1 MIPYNLGSIIP
12 YNPLM
17 SINMDVVFF
26 SSGAAAEVYEKRPG
40 NDSDDIDISK
50 DRGLERFESASWVNH
65 EWGEN
70 IWYLHM
76 YRLMQMSNLT
86 NLTVLR

>member
-1 MIPYNLGSIIP
+1 
-12 YNPLM
+12 
-17 SINMDVVFF
+17 
-26 SSGAAAEVYEKRPG
+26 
-40 NDSDDIDISK
+40 
-50 DRGLERFESASWVNH
+50 VNH

>member
-50 DRGLERFESASWVNH
+50 DRGLERFESAS
-65 EWGEN
+65 
-70 IWYLHM
+70 
-76 YRLMQMSNLT
+76 
-86 NLTVLR
+86 